1 MATHLNSQPAK
12 RSMSNII
19 SSSNYC
25 GTAPKINYS
34 NIFRHRRVLIFR
46 HSTWQWSIVGCL
58 SERKK
63 ITSWKFDLILSIKC
77 DRKVNEYDRRKRNS
91 KPARTILNT
100 ICGTR
105 ESTRHWRDL
114 TQIFYR
120 FETKYFEQKI
130 DWVSL
135 RIFFLSSSSLLHLIS
150 PPTRET
156 CTAVCCLKI
165 VKQARKT
172 AIQSFHIHILFQD
185 LCQ

>member
-1 MATHLNSQPAK
+1 MVTYLNSQPAK

-19 SSSNYC
+19 SSLNYC

-58 SERKK
+58 GERKK

-77 DRKVNEYDRRKRNS
+77 ERKVNEYDRRKRNN

-105 ESTRHWRDL
+105 KSTRHWRDS
-114 TQIFYR
+114 TRIFYR
-120 FETKYFEQKI
+120 FERQNILNKKSIESRPESFFFPRPLFFISFNHQLARL
-130 DWVSL
+130 VL
-135 RIFFLSSSSLLHLIS
+135 RF
-150 PPTRET
+150 
-156 CTAVCCLKI
+156 AV
-165 VKQARKT
+165 
-172 AIQSFHIHILFQD
+172 
-185 LCQ
+185 